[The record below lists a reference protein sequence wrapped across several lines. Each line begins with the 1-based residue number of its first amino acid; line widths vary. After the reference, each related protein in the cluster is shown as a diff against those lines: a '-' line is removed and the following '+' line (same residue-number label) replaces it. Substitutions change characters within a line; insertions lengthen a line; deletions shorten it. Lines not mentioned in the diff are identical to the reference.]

1 MLRAIQKYYFP
12 DSSEASQLWVKLY
25 TFAMVRDRAQK
36 FAAMGS
42 AGKRLAP
49 RVTTP
54 QVVSD
59 ALLAG
64 SVELVADALKNVT
77 ARNAEEKCHSRHA
90 KFFREKELKQVS
102 PAPVLDSARC
112 RGHRPK
118 SVGWT
123 VSACAGGAAIPPDH
137 VERVVCVGRGA
148 AGPAVHRRQVS
159 TKVSHAFLFLVRNPV
174 SWRRCG
180 AKITRAR
187 QNGIRPA
194 PGLRAGGTNQSSGGS
209 EVRQMGRGSQANP
222 GTYLTAMCNLR
233 SRRAGCG
240 ICGDAAC
247 GCSRTCIASVRRTSI
262 ALQSSPRSPSSL
274 QPTTPMHPRWPRCDH
289 DQPSRAAAPLCLPTP
304 WHRATT
310 RIPALHVAQPAG
322 ACRRLL
328 SVNHP

>member
-112 RGHRPK
+112 RGCLLGSGSGSADCHERLTP
-118 SVGWT
+118 SNCLVLF
-123 VSACAGGAAIPPDH
+123 VSCRAPSEVCGVDSI
-137 VERVVCVGRGA
+137 RVR
-148 AGPAVHRRQVS
+148 
-159 TKVSHAFLFLVRNPV
+159 
-174 SWRRCG
+174 WRRCH
-180 AKITRAR
+180 
-187 QNGIRPA
+187 
-194 PGLRAGGTNQSSGGS
+194 
-209 EVRQMGRGSQANP
+209 
-222 GTYLTAMCNLR
+222 
-233 SRRAGCG
+233 
-240 ICGDAAC
+240 
-247 GCSRTCIASVRRTSI
+247 
-262 ALQSSPRSPSSL
+262 
-274 QPTTPMHPRWPRCDH
+274 TT
-289 DQPSRAAAPLCLPTP
+289 
-304 WHRATT
+304 
-310 RIPALHVAQPAG
+310 
-322 ACRRLL
+322 
-328 SVNHP
+328 